1 MIDRDLNRRQCYI
14 DIESNHEEK
23 KQLQHPRHKCEFS
36 KNILDILGIRY
47 EDLRRKVIEAEENKA
62 LSPFPFPFPFP
73 FSQEL
78 LIFIQQGMIAWVE
91 EWTKCHP
98 INPTDIDI
106 DIDID
111 MTDRHKIKESDFIGI
126 DNNTDGNNHMAGIRA
141 TASNSF
147 HLSISM
153 DLQAQV
159 KNLLT
164 HMAISSILLSA
175 NL

>member
-1 MIDRDLNRRQCYI
+1 MTDKHLDLNRHQGY
-14 DIESNHEEK
+14 IESDHEK
-23 KQLQHPRHKCEFS
+23 KSPLQLTSQRHKCEFS
-36 KNILDILGIRY
+36 KSILNRRY
-47 EDLRRKVIEAEENKA
+47 EDLRRKVIEAEENNP
-62 LSPFPFPFPFP
+62 LSPFFP

-98 INPTDIDI
+98 INSNSIDI

-126 DNNTDGNNHMAGIRA
+126 DDNTEGNNYIADIAGRRDN
-141 TASNSF
+141 ASGSF
-147 HLSISM
+147 SLSISM

-159 KNLLT
+159 KNLLI
-164 HMAISSILLSA
+164 HMAVSTILLSTI
-175 NL
+175 

>member
-1 MIDRDLNRRQCYI
+1 MTDKELNRRQGY
-14 DIESNHEEK
+14 IESGHEEK
-23 KQLQHPRHKCEFS
+23 NPLQQQRRKCEFS
-36 KNILDILGIRY
+36 KNILDIRY
-47 EDLRRKVIEAEENKA
+47 EDLRRKVIEAEENNPLA
-62 LSPFPFPFPFP
+62 PFRH

-98 INPTDIDI
+98 SNS
-106 DIDID
+106 ID
-111 MTDRHKIKESDFIGI
+111 MTDSHKIKEPDFVGT
-126 DNNTDGNNHMAGIRA
+126 DNNTDGNNPMAGIRISD
-141 TASNSF
+141 TAYSNSNF
-147 HLSISM
+147 PLSM

-164 HMAISSILLSA
+164 HMAISTIVLSA

>member
-1 MIDRDLNRRQCYI
+1 MTHKDLNRHQGY
-14 DIESNHEEK
+14 IESDHEEK
-23 KQLQHPRHKCEFS
+23 NPLQQRNHKCEFS
-36 KNILDILGIRY
+36 KNTLNIRY
-47 EDLRRKVIEAEENKA
+47 EDLRRKVIEAEENDP
-62 LSPFPFPFPFP
+62 LSPFRH

-98 INPTDIDI
+98 INPIDVTDS
-106 DIDID
+106 
-111 MTDRHKIKESDFIGI
+111 HKIKKSDFIDL
-126 DNNTDGNNHMAGIRA
+126 DNNTDGNNPQYLMAGISD
-141 TASNSF
+141 TAYSNSNF
-147 HLSISM
+147 QLSI

-164 HMAISSILLSA
+164 HMAISTILLSA